1 MSFRRALAL
10 LGLSLLGA
18 LSGCATSS
26 RADRIE
32 ARLQALEDESDAQQ
46 KSLDEQRAAIKS
58 GIERL
63 DQKLG
68 ELNATAR
75 RTGADLA
82 VRQDRLEESAAS
94 LRGQLEEEQQRVA
107 QLESS
112 LQKVKAD
119 NDTAMAALKTTGA
132 YEAYQT
138 RKRIEELPRPS
149 DPGAFLA
156 LAQQQQANGDRAV
169 ARQLY
174 DEFLKKW
181 PKDPRAA
188 EASFQMGELQ
198 SADKRYREAV
208 LSYGKVVQEFPKAD
222 RAPEALYRM
231 AETLQQLELK
241 DDARAALLD
250 LVQKYP
256 GSPAAKKA
264 KAKLAELAPPPA
276 KNGKKKRHRQQ

>member
-1 MSFRRALAL
+1 MSLRRALAL
-10 LGLSLLGA
+10 LSLPLLGA

-82 VRQDRLEESAAS
+82 VRQDRLEE
-94 LRGQLEEEQQRVA
+94 EQQRVA

-119 NDTAMAALKTTGA
+119 NDTAMAALKTSGA

-188 EASFQMGELQ
+188 EASFQVGELQ

-208 LSYGKVVQEFPKAD
+208 LSYGKVVQEFPKAE
-222 RAPEALYRM
+222 RAPDALYRM

-256 GSPAAKKA
+256 GSPAARKA
-264 KAKLAELAPPPA
+264 KAKLAELGPPS
-276 KNGKKKRHRQQ
+276 KNGKAKKRRRQQ